1 MFNRRIRISKQSV
14 VKRVF
19 VIKSVKRFAMPEA
32 RQMSP
37 GGDKIKTV
45 ARFLTD
51 ALRPPAFVLGQ
62 LSGPFCLLNSV

>member
-51 ALRPPAFVLGQ
+51 AL
-62 LSGPFCLLNSV
+62 